1 VSVGANYTLSRTA
14 GNYNGETFPSGG
26 QASAGNESYPEYS
39 AAGWSLPEGD
49 LAIDQRHRARGW
61 TTVHVPIGS
70 RSGNLTIGLLEFLDS
85 GTPYGAVGA
94 VDTRPY
100 VPNPGYVN
108 PPATVNYF
116 FTPRDGFRTDMT
128 THTDIAIVYGH
139 KLRFAGKTELFV
151 RATFVNVF
159 NQAGISNA
167 GAVDQSVLT
176 ASNSSQLKPF
186 NPFTTTPV
194 QGVNWDLGPNFGR
207 PLTRLA
213 YQTPRTSGVS
223 LGFRF

>member
-1 VSVGANYTLSRTA
+1 MVNGGDRPARRSYAGLDVRRAVREAKANEHHKSMLRSSCA
-14 GNYNGETFPSGG
+14 G
-26 QASAGNESYPEYS
+26 
-39 AAGWSLPEGD
+39 LM
-49 LAIDQRHRARGW
+49 
-61 TTVHVPIGS
+61 
-70 RSGNLTIGLLEFLDS
+70 EFLDS
-85 GTPYGAVGA
+85 GTPYGAAGT

-116 FTPRDGFRTDMT
+116 FTPRDAFRTDMA

-139 KLRFAGKTELFV
+139 KLGFAGKTELFV

-159 NQAGISNA
+159 NQSGISNA

-194 QGVNWDLGPNFGR
+194 QGVNWDYGPNFGR

-213 YQTPRTSGVS
+213 YQTPRTTGIS